1 MGAGPLSDEE
11 RLNWLILS
19 RSENV
24 GPSTFKSLIK
34 RFHTAGA
41 ALKALPELTAR
52 GGLRR
57 PPRIWSRDN
66 AERSLAQA
74 ERIGSR
80 FLCSIEP
87 GYPALLRQADGAPP
101 VLCIKG
107 DETLLARSG
116 IAIVGARNASALARK
131 FSRQLAREI
140 GAEGHVIVS
149 GLARGIDTAAH
160 EAALETGTIAVI
172 AGGIDVIYPPENAAL
187 HAGIGERGLIVSEQV
202 PGTEPKADFFPRRNR
217 IISGLSRAVIVME
230 AALRSG
236 IDFLNLPEGH
246 ADNILGSYTGA
257 GTIFGATGGVMEAAL
272 RSGSLITA
280 RFAAEQGREV
290 FAVPGSPLDPR
301 CEGTNRLIR
310 DGATLLMSSR
320 DVLEV
325 LGSTAPRQMSFF
337 EPDPPPLPL
346 READAADMRHLLEL
360 LSPNPIDTDDLARE
374 SGFDAATLSALLLEL
389 SLAGRITRH
398 ADGSVSLA

>member
-1 MGAGPLSDEE
+1 MGGGPLSDEE

-24 GPSTFKSLIK
+24 GPTTFKSLIK
-34 RFHTAGA
+34 RFHTASA
-41 ALKALPELTAR
+41 ALKALPDLTR
-52 GGLRR
+52 KGGLKR
-57 PPRIWSRDN
+57 PPRIWSRDL
-66 AERSLAQA
+66 AERAMSDAD
-74 ERIGSR
+74 RIGAR
-80 FLCSIEP
+80 FLCSSEP
-87 GYPALLRQADGAPP
+87 AYPALFRAVDAAPP

-107 DETLLARSG
+107 DAGLLSRSG
-116 IAIVGARNASALARK
+116 VAIVGARNASALARK

-160 EAALETGTIAVI
+160 DAALETGTIAVV
-172 AGGIDVIYPPENAAL
+172 AGGLDVIYPPENEAL
-187 HAGIGERGLIVSEQV
+187 HAAIGARGLIVSEQV

-217 IISGLSRAVIVME
+217 IISGLSRAVI
-230 AALRSG
+230 
-236 IDFLNLPEGH
+236 
-246 ADNILGSYTGA
+246 
-257 GTIFGATGGVMEAAL
+257 VMEAAL

-310 DGATLLMSSR
+310 DGATLLMSAR
-320 DVLEV
+320 DVLEA
-325 LGSTAPRQMSFF
+325 LGSERPRQMSFF
-337 EPDPPPLPL
+337 EPEPPPLPL
-346 READAADMRHLLEL
+346 REPDAADMRHVLEL

-374 SGFDAATLSALLLEL
+374 SGLDAATLSALLLEL
-389 SLAGRITRH
+389 ALAGRITRH

>member
-1 MGAGPLSDEE
+1 
-11 RLNWLILS
+11 
-19 RSENV
+19 
-24 GPSTFKSLIK
+24 
-34 RFHTAGA
+34 
-41 ALKALPELTAR
+41 
-52 GGLRR
+52 
-57 PPRIWSRDN
+57 
-66 AERSLAQA
+66 
-74 ERIGSR
+74 
-80 FLCSIEP
+80 
-87 GYPALLRQADGAPP
+87 
-101 VLCIKG
+101 
-107 DETLLARSG
+107 
-116 IAIVGARNASALARK
+116 
-131 FSRQLAREI
+131 
-140 GAEGHVIVS
+140 
-149 GLARGIDTAAH
+149 
-160 EAALETGTIAVI
+160 
-172 AGGIDVIYPPENAAL
+172 
-187 HAGIGERGLIVSEQV
+187 
-202 PGTEPKADFFPRRNR
+202 
-217 IISGLSRAVIVME
+217 
-230 AALRSG
+230 
-236 IDFLNLPEGH
+236 
-246 ADNILGSYTGA
+246 
-257 GTIFGATGGVMEAAL
+257 MEAAL

>member
-1 MGAGPLSDEE
+1 MSGGPLSDEE

-24 GPSTFKSLIK
+24 GPTTFKSLIK
-34 RFHTAGA
+34 RFRTAGD
-41 ALKALPELTAR
+41 ALRALPDLTR
-52 GGLRR
+52 KGGLSRA
-57 PPRIWSRDN
+57 PRIWSRDA
-66 AERSLAQA
+66 AERAMAAA
-74 ERIGSR
+74 ENIGAR
-80 FLCSIEP
+80 FLCSVEP
-87 GYPALLRQADGAPP
+87 AYPASLRAADTAPP
-101 VLCIKG
+101 LLCIKG
-107 DETLLARSG
+107 DDTLLARSG
-116 IAIVGARNASALARK
+116 VAIVGARNASALARK

-140 GAEGHVIVS
+140 GGEGHVIVS

-160 EAALETGTIAVI
+160 DAALDTGTIAVV
-172 AGGIDVIYPPENAAL
+172 AGGLDVIYPPENAGL
-187 HAGIGERGLIVSEQV
+187 HAAICERGLIVSEQV

-217 IISGLSRAVIVME
+217 IISGLSRALIV
-230 AALRSG
+230 
-236 IDFLNLPEGH
+236 
-246 ADNILGSYTGA
+246 
-257 GTIFGATGGVMEAAL
+257 VEAAL

-320 DVLEV
+320 DVLDAF
-325 LGSTAPRQMSFF
+325 GSNATRQMSFF
-337 EPDPPPLPL
+337 EPEPPPLPL
-346 READAADMRHLLEL
+346 RQPDAADMRQLLDL

-374 SGFDAATLSALLLEL
+374 SGFDAATVSALLLEL
-389 SLAGRITRH
+389 ALAGRITRH

>member
-1 MGAGPLSDEE
+1 MSGGPLSDEE

-24 GPSTFKSLIK
+24 GPTTFKSLIK

-41 ALKALPELTAR
+41 ALRALPDLTR
-52 GGLRR
+52 KGGLNRA
-57 PPRIWSRDN
+57 PRIWSREN
-66 AERSLAQA
+66 AERAMANA
-74 ERIGSR
+74 EKIGAR

-87 GYPALLRQADGAPP
+87 AYPALLRQAETAPP
-101 VLCIKG
+101 LLCIKG
-107 DETLLARSG
+107 DSTLLTRSG
-116 IAIVGARNASALARK
+116 VAIVGARNASALARK
-131 FSRQLAREI
+131 FSRQLARDI
-140 GAEGHVIVS
+140 GQEGHVIIS

-160 EAALETGTIAVI
+160 EAALDSGTIAVI

-187 HAGIGERGLIVSEQV
+187 HATIGERGLIVSEQV
-202 PGTEPKADFFPRRNR
+202 PGTEPRAEFFPRRNR
-217 IISGLSRAVIVME
+217 IISGLSRALIV
-230 AALRSG
+230 
-236 IDFLNLPEGH
+236 
-246 ADNILGSYTGA
+246 
-257 GTIFGATGGVMEAAL
+257 VEAAL
-272 RSGSLITA
+272 RSGSLISA

-320 DVLEV
+320 DVLEA
-325 LGSTAPRQMSFF
+325 LGNAGERQMSFF
-337 EPDPPPLPL
+337 EPEPPPLPL
-346 READAADMRHLLEL
+346 RQPDAADIRHLLEL
-360 LSPNPIDTDDLARE
+360 LSPNPIDTDNLARE
-374 SGFDAATLSALLLEL
+374 SGLDAATLSALLLEL

>member
-1 MGAGPLSDEE
+1 MGKGPLSDEE

-41 ALKALPELTAR
+41 ALKALPDLTAK

-66 AERSLAQA
+66 AERSMAQA
-74 ERIGSR
+74 EEIGAR

-87 GYPALLRQADGAPP
+87 AYPALLRQADGSPP
-101 VLCIKG
+101 VICIKG
-107 DETLLARSG
+107 DESLLARSG
-116 IAIVGARNASALARK
+116 IAIVGARNASALSRK
-131 FSRQLAREI
+131 FCRQLAREI

-160 EAALETGTIAVI
+160 EAALETGTIAVV

-187 HAGIGERGLIVSEQV
+187 HAAIGERGLIVSEQV

-217 IISGLSRAVIVME
+217 IISGLSRAI
-230 AALRSG
+230 
-236 IDFLNLPEGH
+236 I
-246 ADNILGSYTGA
+246 
-257 GTIFGATGGVMEAAL
+257 VMEAAL

-280 RFAAEQGREV
+280 RFAGEQGREV

-325 LGSTAPRQMSFF
+325 LGSAAPGQMSFF

-346 READAADMRHLLEL
+346 REPDEADMRHLLEM

-389 SLAGRITRH
+389 ALAGRITRH

>member
-11 RLNWLILS
+11 RLDWLILS

-24 GPSTFKSLIK
+24 GPATFRTLIA

-41 ALKALPELTAR
+41 ALKALPDLTR
-52 GGLRR
+52 KGGLRR
-57 PPRIWSRDN
+57 PPRIWSREA
-66 AERSLAQA
+66 AERAMANA
-74 ERIGSR
+74 ERIGAR

-87 GYPALLRQADGAPP
+87 AYPALLRTADTAPP
-101 VLCIKG
+101 VLCVKG
-107 DETLLARSG
+107 DTRLFAKSG

-131 FSRQLAREI
+131 FTRQLAHEI

-160 EAALETGTIAVI
+160 EAAIETGTIAVV
-172 AGGIDVIYPPENAAL
+172 AGGLDVIYPPENGAL
-187 HAGIGERGLIVSEQV
+187 HAAICAHGAIVSEQV

-217 IISGLSRAVIVME
+217 IISGLSRALVV
-230 AALRSG
+230 
-236 IDFLNLPEGH
+236 
-246 ADNILGSYTGA
+246 
-257 GTIFGATGGVMEAAL
+257 VEAAL

-290 FAVPGSPLDPR
+290 FAAPGSPLDPR
-301 CEGTNRLIR
+301 CEGSNRLIR

-320 DVLEV
+320 DVLGA
-325 LGSTAPRQMSFF
+325 LGGNAPRQMSFF

-346 READAADMRHLLEL
+346 REPDAADMRHVLEL
-360 LSPNPIDTDDLARE
+360 LSPNPIETDDLARE
-374 SGFDAATLSALLLEL
+374 SGLDAATLSALLLEL

-398 ADGSVSLA
+398 PDGSVSLA

>member
-1 MGAGPLSDEE
+1 MGAGPLNDEE

-57 PPRIWSRDN
+57 PPRIWGRDN

-160 EAALETGTIAVI
+160 EAALETGTIAVV

-217 IISGLSRAVIVME
+217 IISGLSRAVI
-230 AALRSG
+230 
-236 IDFLNLPEGH
+236 
-246 ADNILGSYTGA
+246 
-257 GTIFGATGGVMEAAL
+257 VMEAAL

>member
-1 MGAGPLSDEE
+1 MGAGPLTDEE
-11 RLNWLILS
+11 RLDWLILS

-24 GPSTFKSLIK
+24 GPTTFKSLIK

-41 ALKALPELTAR
+41 ALRALPDLSR
-52 GGLRR
+52 KGGLSR
-57 PPRIWSRDN
+57 PPRIWSRDS
-66 AERSLAQA
+66 AERAMAHA
-74 ERIGSR
+74 ERIGAR

-87 GYPALLRQADGAPP
+87 AYPALLRQADTAPP
-101 VLCIKG
+101 LLCIKG
-107 DETLLARSG
+107 DETLLGRSCV
-116 IAIVGARNASALARK
+116 AIVGARNASALARK

-140 GAEGHVIVS
+140 GGEGHVIVS

-160 EAALETGTIAVI
+160 DAALETGTIAVI
-172 AGGIDVIYPPENAAL
+172 AGGLDVIYPPENAAL
-187 HAGIGERGLIVSEQV
+187 HAAIGERGLIVSEQV

-217 IISGLSRAVIVME
+217 IISGLSRALIV
-230 AALRSG
+230 
-236 IDFLNLPEGH
+236 
-246 ADNILGSYTGA
+246 
-257 GTIFGATGGVMEAAL
+257 VEAAL
-272 RSGSLITA
+272 RSGSLISA

-310 DGATLLMSSR
+310 DGATLLMSAR
-320 DVLEV
+320 DVLET
-325 LGSTAPRQMSFF
+325 LDGDRQQQMSFF

-346 READAADMRHLLEL
+346 RVPDAADMRHLLEL

-374 SGFDAATLSALLLEL
+374 SGLDAATLSALLLEL

>member
-24 GPSTFKSLIK
+24 GPATFKSLIK

-41 ALKALPELTAR
+41 ALKALPDLTR
-52 GGLRR
+52 KGGLNR
-57 PPRIWSRDN
+57 PPRIWSRDA
-66 AERSLAQA
+66 AERAVAHAQ
-74 ERIGSR
+74 RIGAR
-80 FLCSIEP
+80 FLCSAEP
-87 GYPALLRQADGAPP
+87 AYPALLQSADTAPP

-107 DETLLARSG
+107 DETLLTKSG
-116 IAIVGARNASALARK
+116 VAIVGARNASALARK
-131 FSRQLAREI
+131 FARQLAREI

-160 EAALETGTIAVI
+160 EAALETGTIAVV

-187 HAGIGERGLIVSEQV
+187 HAAICSQGLIVSEQV

-217 IISGLSRAVIVME
+217 IISGLSRALI
-230 AALRSG
+230 
-236 IDFLNLPEGH
+236 
-246 ADNILGSYTGA
+246 
-257 GTIFGATGGVMEAAL
+257 VMEAAL

-320 DVLEV
+320 DVLDAV
-325 LGSTAPRQMSFF
+325 GSTSPRQMSFF
-337 EPDPPPLPL
+337 EPDPPPLPS
-346 READAADMRHLLEL
+346 REPDAADMRRVLEL
-360 LSPNPIDTDDLARE
+360 LSANPVDIDDLSRE
-374 SGFDAATLSALLLEL
+374 SGLDASVLSALLLEL
-389 SLAGRITRH
+389 ALVGRITRYP
-398 ADGSVSLA
+398 DGTVSLA

>member
-1 MGAGPLSDEE
+1 MSGGPLSDEE

-24 GPSTFKSLIK
+24 GPTTFKSLIK
-34 RFHTAGA
+34 RFHTASA
-41 ALKALPELTAR
+41 AVRALPDLTRR

-57 PPRIWSRDN
+57 APRIWSRAD
-66 AERSLAQA
+66 AEKAMA
-74 ERIGSR
+74 AAATIGAR
-80 FLCSIEP
+80 FLCSCEAD
-87 GYPALLRQADGAPP
+87 YPLLLRQTDTAPP
-101 VLCIKG
+101 ILCIKG
-107 DETLLARSG
+107 DSRLLGRG
-116 IAIVGARNASALARK
+116 GVAIVGARNASALARK

-140 GAEGHVIVS
+140 GAEGYTIVS
-149 GLARGIDTAAH
+149 GLARGIDTAVH
-160 EAALETGTIAVI
+160 DAALETGTIAVV
-172 AGGIDVIYPPENAAL
+172 AGGLDVIYPPENAAL
-187 HAGIGERGLIVSEQV
+187 QAAVGMGGLIVSEQV

-217 IISGLSRAVIVME
+217 IISGLSRAVV
-230 AALRSG
+230 
-236 IDFLNLPEGH
+236 
-246 ADNILGSYTGA
+246 
-257 GTIFGATGGVMEAAL
+257 VVEAAL

-280 RFAAEQGREV
+280 RFASEQGREV

-320 DVLEV
+320 DVLDA
-325 LGSTAPRQMSFF
+325 LGSVAPRQMSFF

-346 READAADMRHLLEL
+346 REPDAADMRHVLEL

-374 SGFDAATLSALLLEL
+374 SGLDAATLSALLLEL
-389 SLAGRITRH
+389 ALAGRITRH